1 MVEFYNPDKLYKGG
15 SRNNSLI
22 NKKMIFRVL
31 GVLLFIE
38 SAMFLLCAA
47 VSLCY
52 GEQDYQY
59 FLYTIL
65 LNTLVG
71 GVLLICSR
79 GAENRLTRRDGYC
92 IVTFTWFLFTL
103 FGMLPFYF
111 SGGIPS
117 VTDAFFETMSGFTTT
132 GATIL
137 DDIESLSHGLLFWRS
152 LTQWIGGLG
161 IVFFTIAVL
170 PIFGGGTIQLFS
182 AEAIGVTHDK
192 THPRIDV
199 MAKWLWMIYAIL
211 TIAETVLLMIGGM
224 SFFDAVCHSFST
236 TATGGYSTKQASVA
250 YWNSP
255 FIEYVIAIFMILSGI
270 NFSLYFMCLKGKG
283 KRLFQDDEFRWFMK
297 SVSILTLVITFALV
311 FQNHYDWEKAFR
323 RALFQVATAH
333 TSCGFATDD
342 YNLWPSFTWMLL
354 IFAMLSGGCT
364 GSTSGGIKNMRL
376 MILARNIKNE
386 FKRMLHPRAVLPVR
400 VNRQVISPS
409 IIASVNTFFVFYLFC
424 ILAGWILLMFF
435 GVGIIEAMSTVI
447 SSLGNVGPGLG
458 AFGPAF
464 SWAALPDAAK
474 WILSFLMLI
483 GRLELFA
490 VLLLFYS
497 GFWERR

>member
-1 MVEFYNPDKLYKGG
+1 MGEFYNPDKLYKGG

-111 SGGIPS
+111 SRGIPS

-311 FQNHYDWEKAFR
+311 FQNHYD
-323 RALFQVATAH
+323 
-333 TSCGFATDD
+333 
-342 YNLWPSFTWMLL
+342 
-354 IFAMLSGGCT
+354 
-364 GSTSGGIKNMRL
+364 
-376 MILARNIKNE
+376 
-386 FKRMLHPRAVLPVR
+386 
-400 VNRQVISPS
+400 
-409 IIASVNTFFVFYLFC
+409 
-424 ILAGWILLMFF
+424 
-435 GVGIIEAMSTVI
+435 
-447 SSLGNVGPGLG
+447 
-458 AFGPAF
+458 
-464 SWAALPDAAK
+464 
-474 WILSFLMLI
+474 
-483 GRLELFA
+483 
-490 VLLLFYS
+490 
-497 GFWERR
+497 

>member
-1 MVEFYNPDKLYKGG
+1 M
-15 SRNNSLI
+15 I
-22 NKKMIFRVL
+22 NAKMIARIMGALF
-31 GVLLFIE
+31 FIE
-38 SAMFLLCAA
+38 AGFLILCSFLAVYYNESDISA
-47 VSLCY
+47 
-52 GEQDYQY
+52 
-59 FLYTIL
+59 FLYSAAITA
-65 LNTLVG
+65 
-71 GVLLICSR
+71 
-79 GAENRLTRRDGYC
+79 GAGSIAALAGKNAEKRISRRDGYV
-92 IVTFTWFLFTL
+92 IVTLAWVFFSL
-103 FGMLPFYF
+103 FGMLPFYL
-111 SGGIPS
+111 SGYIPTI
-117 VTDAFFETMSGFTTT
+117 TDAFFETMSGFTTT

-497 GFWERR
+497 GFWER

>member
-1 MVEFYNPDKLYKGG
+1 MGEFYNPDKLYKGG

-47 VSLCY
+47 ISLCY

-211 TIAETVLLMIGGM
+211 TIAETVLLIIGGM

-236 TATGGYSTKQASVA
+236 TATGGYSTKQA
-250 YWNSP
+250 
-255 FIEYVIAIFMILSGI
+255 GI

-297 SVSILTLVITFALV
+297 SVSILTLVITLALV